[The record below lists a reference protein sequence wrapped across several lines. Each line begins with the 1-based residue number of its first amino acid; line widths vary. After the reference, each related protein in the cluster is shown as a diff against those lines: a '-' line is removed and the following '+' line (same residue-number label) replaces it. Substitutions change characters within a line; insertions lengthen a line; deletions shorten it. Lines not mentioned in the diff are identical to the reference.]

1 MPSENLPATT
11 KKNSRSKRIFLWIAA
26 IFLLVLVLGVT
37 AVEVALHRAEPIL
50 RARVIDTLST
60 RFDSR
65 VELEHFHVYFFNG
78 FQVSGS
84 GLRLHPNHIDMD
96 KPLFGVD
103 EFSFRTTWHGLLH
116 TPMYVDKVNLR
127 GMQIHMPPKE
137 DRSNMPKLSG
147 KSGSSGGGIKIFVGE
162 IQVDNAIL
170 VLETNKPGKIPLDFE
185 ISSLILQSVGQN
197 QPMKFHAILTNPK
210 PVGNIDSTGYFGPY
224 DTSSPGD
231 SPIRGNYNFSH
242 ADLNTIKGIGGM
254 LSSTGNYEGTL
265 NHIVVDGE
273 TDTPNFSIDS
283 GNHPLPLHTKFHA
296 IVDGTNG
303 DTYLQPVDAQLLH
316 SHIIAVGQVV
326 RAPQGGHNITLDVTV
341 SPARIEDMLTLAVKT
356 TPPLMNGDLK
366 LKTKFFL
373 PPGKVSVSQKLQLK
387 GDFQV
392 INATF
397 SSEKIQSR
405 IDELSLRGQGKP
417 EEAKEMDK
425 QHPQTIQSQMD
436 GEFELGDSKLTFN
449 SLDYKVPGADIAL
462 NGVYT
467 LDGNQF
473 DFHGKARLKAKVSE
487 MVGGWKSILL
497 MPVDPFFS
505 KNGAGTEVPISITG
519 TRSDPKFGLDFGRK
533 DKDQDKTGSPTPNK
547 NNH

>member
-405 IDELSLRGQGKP
+405 IDELSLRG
-417 EEAKEMDK
+417 
-425 QHPQTIQSQMD
+425 
-436 GEFELGDSKLTFN
+436 
-449 SLDYKVPGADIAL
+449 
-462 NGVYT
+462 
-467 LDGNQF
+467 
-473 DFHGKARLKAKVSE
+473 
-487 MVGGWKSILL
+487 
-497 MPVDPFFS
+497 
-505 KNGAGTEVPISITG
+505 
-519 TRSDPKFGLDFGRK
+519 
-533 DKDQDKTGSPTPNK
+533 
-547 NNH
+547 